1 MTSPLRLHAQPLWRE
16 LLLVAAYNTAIGLF
30 MWVMT
35 SHDLA
40 TNLIFSHGIG
50 FSISF
55 YFALFNGFKNAGP
68 PGLGVTLAAIPLG
81 VLQGVLIGAWGSG
94 FPVEVLYRDYPRE
107 VLGALAAGLLFGL
120 IAAAI
125 FHGRH
130 RLQTERLRR
139 SEQEALAADAELR
152 LLQARIEPHFLFN
165 TLAVAIELIDT
176 APPQARQMLVDLV
189 ALLRGALATT
199 RRELVPLA
207 EELRLLTAY
216 LDIMSIRMGERLSYR
231 IDLPPVLQQRPV
243 PPLLLQPLVEN
254 AIRHGL
260 EPLAAGGSVTLRGDE
275 NPDGSWWLEV
285 RDTGRGLSGSTPAPG
300 GGIGLSNVRQRLA
313 QRYGPAA
320 ELTLS
325 EPPEGGLCVRL
336 HLPAQASDREARA

>member
-35 SHDLA
+35 SHDLT

-55 YFALFNGFKNAGP
+55 YFALFNGFKDAGP
-68 PGLGVTLAAIPLG
+68 PGLGVTLVAIPLG

-94 FPVEVLYRDYPRE
+94 YPVEVLYRDYPRE

-130 RLQTERLRR
+130 RLQAERLRR

-189 ALLRGALATT
+189 TLLRGALTTT
-199 RRELVPLA
+199 RRTEVTLA
-207 EELRLLTAY
+207 EELQLVTAY
-216 LDIMSIRMGERLSYR
+216 LDIMGIRMGERLRYQL
-231 IDLPPVLQQRPV
+231 DLPPALHARQL

-260 EPLAAGGSVTLRGDE
+260 EPLAAGGCVTLRGGE
-275 NPDGSWWLEV
+275 ESDGSWWLEV
-285 RDTGRGLSGSTPAPG
+285 ADNGRGLNADSSPS
-300 GGIGLSNVRQRLA
+300 GIGLANVRERLR

-320 ELTLS
+320 DLSLSQPEL
-325 EPPEGGLCVRL
+325 GGGGGGVCVRL
-336 HLPAQASDREARA
+336 HLPGAQP